1 MDARMNARIEELQR
15 DLDIMEQIEEA
26 ARNRVAG
33 LDEQWNKDKDHI
45 IEKMFNLVTTVK
57 PDDPSHKAVHVLG
70 QLLADVEKLR
80 APKRICVE
88 LDTKRKLIHTLR
100 DRQRRADDATA
111 KAQEAYDNQ
120 SWRASS

>member
-45 IEKMFNLVTTVK
+45 IEKMFTLVSSVK

-80 APKRICVE
+80 APKRICLE
-88 LDTKRKLIHTLR
+88 LDKNRKLIHTLR
-100 DRQRRADDATA
+100 DRQRSADAASA

-120 SWRASS
+120 SWRASG

>member
-15 DLDIMEQIEEA
+15 DLDIMEQVEEA

-33 LDEQWNKDKDHI
+33 LDEEWNRDKEHI
-45 IEKMFNLVTTVK
+45 IEKMFNLVSSVK
-57 PDDPSHKAVHVLG
+57 QEDPPHKAVHVLG

-80 APKRICVE
+80 APKRICAE
-88 LDTKRKLIHTLR
+88 LDKNRKLIHTLR
-100 DRQRRADDATA
+100 DRQRRADDASE